1 MNLAYFGGG
10 SPWRRRAL
18 LPPVLRY
25 LLIANVVVFSLDTIV
40 DYVAPLLDAFL
51 FDPRMGLLPLQPNMN
66 PEYVRFFGLFRPW
79 QLVTY
84 MFLHANLLHLGFNM
98 LALWL
103 FGAEIEERWGTR
115 HFATY
120 YLICGI
126 GGGILQMV
134 LPTLMHREPVPVVG
148 ASGAIYG
155 VLLAFGMM
163 FPSRLIYIPVFFL
176 PIGIPA
182 RLLVIIYAGISIFG
196 GIGGRDGVAHFAH
209 LGGMAFGFLYIKW
222 HQYKRRFTRE

>member
-1 MNLAYFGGG
+1 MNFAYYGGG
-10 SPWRRRAL
+10 YPWRRRSV
-18 LPPVLRY
+18 LPPVLRV
-25 LLIANVVVFSLDTIV
+25 LLSANVAVFVLDAV
-40 DYVAPLLDAFL
+40 GDYLAPGWDAFL
-51 FDPRMGLLPLQPNMN
+51 FDPRSGILPLQPNLN
-66 PEYVRFFGLFRPW
+66 PDYAHLFGLFHPW

-84 MFLHANLLHLGFNM
+84 MFLHANVLHLGFNM

-115 HFATY
+115 HFASY

-126 GGGILQMV
+126 GGGLLQMI

-155 VLLAFGMM
+155 VLLAFGMV
-163 FPSRLIYIPVFFL
+163 FPTRLVYIPVFFL
-176 PIGIPA
+176 PIGVPA

-209 LGGMAFGFLYIKW
+209 LGGMVFGYLYIKW
-222 HQYKRRFTRE
+222 QQNKRRFMRD